1 MPAAFPPHP
10 TWKPELPEDER
21 VRTWATAAGDGK
33 RPSQHI
39 EARRC
44 FSRKANEDAVEVKN
58 GVGLDE
64 NDIAVL
70 ENKRIRLSKKTAA
83 ERARLQKPGKL
94 DRKKENQSAWREKP
108 GNREKIMKKALARRE
123 NPEIHAKILEK
134 ALAWREKPEIHAKIL
149 EKGRVWRENP
159 ENRAKNIETSR
170 AWRAKP
176 GNRDK
181 NIESSRAWREK
192 HGSSAL
198 FNARADALQAE
209 RAVESKA
216 NGAGLTTEYSW
227 VCGVL
232 GV

>member
-1 MPAAFPPHP
+1 MPPPVKAPHP

-21 VRTWATAAGDGK
+21 VRTWATAAGEGK
-33 RPSQHI
+33 RPIQHI

-44 FSRKANEDAVEVKN
+44 FSRKANEYEAEVKN

-64 NDIAVL
+64 KDIAVL
-70 ENKRIRLSKKTAA
+70 EQRRIRLSKGSAR
-83 ERARLQKPGKL
+83 ERANLAKPGHI
-94 DRKKENQSAWREKP
+94 DKKNERTRVWREKP
-108 GNREKIMKKALARRE
+108 GNREKVAEKSRAW
-123 NPEIHAKILEK
+123 LEK
-134 ALAWREKPEIHAKIL
+134 PGNRDKNNKKNRAWRK
-149 EKGRVWRENP
+149 NP
-159 ENRAKNIETSR
+159 GNRAKNIETSR